1 MTRRK
6 RDHREA
12 GRKRTSKAVPT
23 LEIRDSDADFGGAI
37 PSIPGTCT
45 GIPVHT
51 CAVHTTVVHVY
62 TGAWEMGAWVHVV
75 PGTGSCSVRR
85 YLSAQVYLTVVS

>member
-1 MTRRK
+1 MYGLN
-6 RDHREA
+6 D
-12 GRKRTSKAVPT
+12 V
-23 LEIRDSDADFGGAI
+23 L
-37 PSIPGTCT
+37 GTT

-51 CAVHTTVVHVY
+51 CVVHTTVVHVY

-75 PGTGSCSVRR
+75 PGGTRGTVVVVHSVPR